1 MTITCGSCDTKPGQH
16 GVRARP
22 AAAGRGAHRDRYIIY
37 TALAETMHYLH
48 LNFYKKMR
56 TTRPRL
62 QQHAVGSWHQQ
73 QGRETDSAL
82 AGIAPAAVAG
92 ILASQGRPRGPSTTM
107 QLLLSLVLLLL
118 TTASDANSS
127 ALSAPTAP
135 ALTPSPQF
143 SVTVDGEAAF
153 VYLATTDGSRVH
165 NGSFVHISLHPG
177 ASREV
182 VVTLL
187 EPDPEGPPKRGALR
201 PDPIPIDDHETRD
214 DPRAGLPPVKI
225 AGTTASFQVATPM
238 HAVLELDT
246 EYELSSFSSG
256 LMIFAEFVDTNAPD
270 PSVRPAAN
278 ALQHPPA

>member
-1 MTITCGSCDTKPGQH
+1 
-16 GVRARP
+16 
-22 AAAGRGAHRDRYIIY
+22 
-37 TALAETMHYLH
+37 
-48 LNFYKKMR
+48 
-56 TTRPRL
+56 
-62 QQHAVGSWHQQ
+62 
-73 QGRETDSAL
+73 
-82 AGIAPAAVAG
+82 
-92 ILASQGRPRGPSTTM
+92 M
-107 QLLLSLVLLLL
+107 QLLLSLVLLL

-214 DPRAGLPPVKI
+214 DPAGLPPVKI

-278 ALQHPPA
+278 PLAAAASCLACCLILIPAPPRPRDSTVVSPARADGAWHVYIPVRRIRQ